1 MCVDYCVNNDN
12 NTYEISAQGIDECM
26 LNVHLL
32 LLTSGWGGH
41 WAGGT
46 KLEAHRL
53 KSVTVYWAGGT
64 SG

>member
-32 LLTSGWGGH
+32 LLTSGSGDIG
-41 WAGGT
+41 
-46 KLEAHRL
+46 LEEQNWRH
-53 KSVTVYWAGGT
+53 TV
-64 SG
+64 